1 MNPQPGEYPDLG
13 PHMKITSSILLFFL
27 TLTALG
33 QTPENYQTP
42 PGITVGKH
50 KWQRTGAAPGIDS
63 SFKAES
69 DSPSGGTLSDSD
81 GASSDAAAMQRG
93 GPSFTYSVEIKNDGD
108 KSIKA
113 VLWDYLIADSRNHAE
128 LGRHQF
134 ASFEGIGRNTVKTLT
149 VRSRT
154 SPTQVVSVQG
164 PQTPDQSAKDERVVF
179 RCVLYDDGS
188 VWIQPGTPEGTCEA
202 LRQRARK

>member
-1 MNPQPGEYPDLG
+1 
-13 PHMKITSSILLFFL
+13 MKIILLFFL
-27 TLTALG
+27 MLAILG
-33 QTPENYQTP
+33 QTPANYQTP
-42 PGITVGKH
+42 PGVTVGKH
-50 KWQRTGAAPGIDS
+50 KWQRAGAAPSIDA

-81 GASSDAAAMQRG
+81 GGSSDAMAGQRG

-113 VLWDYLIADSRNHAE
+113 VLWDYLITDSRNKAE

-134 ASFEGIGRNTVKTLT
+134 ASFERIGRNAVKTLT

-154 SPTQVVSVQG
+154 SPMQVVNVQG
-164 PQTPDQSAKDERVVF
+164 PQPPDQSGKDERVIF

-188 VWIQPGTPEGTCEA
+188 LWIQPGTPAETCEA
-202 LRQRARK
+202 LRQRAKK

>member
-1 MNPQPGEYPDLG
+1 MR
-13 PHMKITSSILLFFL
+13 ITSSILLFFL

-33 QTPENYQTP
+33 QTPSNYQTP

-50 KWQRTGAAPGIDS
+50 KWQRVGAAPSIDS

-81 GASSDAAAMQRG
+81 GASPEALAAQRG

-113 VLWDYLIADSRNHAE
+113 VLWDYLITDSKTGEE

-134 ASFEGIGRNTVKTLT
+134 ANVEKIGRNAVKTLT
-149 VRSRT
+149 VRSRV
-154 SPTQVVSVQG
+154 SPTQVVTVQG
-164 PQTPDQSAKDERVVF
+164 SPSADKSDVADRVIF
-179 RCVLYDDGS
+179 RCVLYDDGTL
-188 VWIQPGTPEGTCEA
+188 WIQPGTADGTCEA
-202 LRQRARK
+202 LRQRAKR